1 MQRLQ
6 AFKFE
11 LLPNGEQERTMRRF
25 AGACRFVY
33 NEALALQ
40 KARYECGE
48 KKLGYA
54 GLCKLLTAWRNSAE
68 TPWLRDAPTHPLQQ
82 ALKDLERAYK
92 NFFAQRSRFPKFKK
106 RGRHASFRYPDP
118 KQFKLDKVNGR
129 LFLPKLGWMRLRLSR
144 AVLGVPCNATVSLRA
159 DKWYV
164 SIQTEREVEPPVPR
178 ATGAIGIDV
187 GIARFATFSDGAS
200 LAPLNSFRRHQ
211 ARLRH
216 AQRALCRKVK
226 FSHNWRG
233 RPRSITQT
241 GCLASA
247 RSNGSL
253 RSFRPVAIR
262 TALATAGAIGGNPG
276 SPTPVGG
283 SADGTI

>member
-1 MQRLQ
+1 MDQLYDDCMQRLQ

-11 LLPNGEQERTMRRF
+11 MLPNGEQERTMRRF

-106 RGRHASFRYPDP
+106 RGRHASFR
-118 KQFKLDKVNGR
+118 
-129 LFLPKLGWMRLRLSR
+129 
-144 AVLGVPCNATVSLRA
+144 
-159 DKWYV
+159 
-164 SIQTEREVEPPVPR
+164 
-178 ATGAIGIDV
+178 
-187 GIARFATFSDGAS
+187 
-200 LAPLNSFRRHQ
+200 
-211 ARLRH
+211 
-216 AQRALCRKVK
+216 
-226 FSHNWRG
+226 
-233 RPRSITQT
+233 
-241 GCLASA
+241 
-247 RSNGSL
+247 
-253 RSFRPVAIR
+253 
-262 TALATAGAIGGNPG
+262 
-276 SPTPVGG
+276 
-283 SADGTI
+283 